1 MPAGGARGHRTG
13 PAPDPN
19 SERSERRGFKPTA
32 LPAEGYQGP
41 VPPFPLN
48 HQSPREAHWWAW
60 AWRTPQAAA
69 WALPSQAWRAPIV
82 AQWCRVFA
90 RCEDAEVSPGVLVQL
105 HRLGDQVGLTTAGL
119 RELGWA
125 VAADELAEIRRPAP
139 PAGQGYDPRAELR
152 AQGGAGV

>member
-13 PAPDPN
+13 PPPDPT
-19 SERSERRGFKPTA
+19 SGRSERRGFKVTA

-41 VPPFPLN
+41 IPPFPLT
-48 HQSPREAHWWAW
+48 HQSPRESHWWEW

-69 WALPSQAWRAPIV
+69 WAMPSQAWRVPIV

-90 RCEDAEVSPGVLVQL
+90 RCEEPEVSPGVLVQL

-119 RELGWA
+119 REIGWS
-125 VAADELAEIRRPAP
+125 VATDELAERREPATP
-139 PAGQGYDPRAELR
+139 PGPAYDPRQEFR
-152 AQGGAGV
+152 AQGGAGG